1 MHFAS
6 QGRPLVGDAAYG
18 TGLIFSRLFLHCR
31 RLALRDAS
39 GKRVVGKA
47 GALWLTVRLPREAK
61 LPNEL
66 QELLG
71 QLRSIQERPGHWRLD
86 LTRWVLGRSLWPYIN
101 VTSQRPKS
109 IQNISKRYIYISS
122 IIQNHIDKSAQ
133 VLTS

>member
-39 GKRVVGKA
+39 GKRVVGK
-47 GALWLTVRLPREAK
+47 AK

-109 IQNISKRYIYISS
+109 IQNISKRYIYI
-122 IIQNHIDKSAQ
+122 
-133 VLTS
+133 